1 MDVAI
6 VVGIAFAG
14 FVISCP
20 RSWHKSKQ
28 ADEIAEPRMTTREHP
43 RPDHHAAA

>member
-14 FVISCP
+14 FVISCL
-20 RSWHKSKQ
+20 RSWYKLKE
-28 ADEIAEPRMTTREHP
+28 ADDIAQPRVSAKDQPPIEHN
-43 RPDHHAAA
+43 AAA

>member
-14 FVISCP
+14 FVISCV
-20 RSWHKSKQ
+20 RSWYKLKD
-28 ADEIAEPRMTTREHP
+28 ADEIAEPRMTAREHS